1 MPNTTNLALD
11 RPGKLP
17 PCPRALDLVGKM
29 GLSFKLNAAAD
40 HAPGSEFPKRTEGG
54 DMNDWLAT
62 SARSAVLAR
71 ACLAALFA
79 GLLAGC
85 VDMAR
90 PAPDATAFV
99 HSTNMARRQ
108 GVSPAGASVALTGF
122 AGAQQALTDQFKAQ
136 LEKAAKERDI
146 NVANADKANY
156 LIRGYL
162 NAYPQE
168 SGTAVAFV
176 LDIFDAN
183 RQRAQRI
190 EEQVALK
197 AAAAD
202 PWSVV
207 DQSVLAAV
215 AAKSADDLANFLTN
229 TPEAVAA
236 SEGKPASG
244 RQFADTGQTTVM
256 SSTAAAQTPLPPPRG
271 AGLASLH

>member
-1 MPNTTNLALD
+1 
-11 RPGKLP
+11 
-17 PCPRALDLVGKM
+17 
-29 GLSFKLNAAAD
+29 
-40 HAPGSEFPKRTEGG
+40 
-54 DMNDWLAT
+54 MNDRLAT
-62 SARSAVLAR
+62 SDRSAAFAR
-71 ACLAALFA
+71 ACVAALLACF
-79 GLLAGC
+79 LAGC

-90 PAPDATAFV
+90 PAPEAAASV
-99 HSTNMARRQ
+99 HQTNMARRQ

-122 AGAQQALTDQFKAQ
+122 AGAQQALTDQFKADFD
-136 LEKAAKERDI
+136 KAAKERDI
-146 NVANADKANY
+146 NVTEADKANY

-190 EEQVALK
+190 EDQVAIK

-215 AAKSADDLANFLTN
+215 AAKSADDLADFLTN

-236 SEGKPASG
+236 SEGRPASG
-244 RQFADTGQTTVM
+244 RQLADSGQTTVA
-256 SSTAAAQTPLPPPRG
+256 SPAPPAAAAQVPLPPPRG